1 VKTLLRAAMV
11 AFAALLLAFGVAAC
25 GGGSSSSSSSGASA
39 PGVTANSVL
48 LGSTQPL
55 TGVAARAARAS
66 QNFLETFPLFAALAL
81 AVVITHKNTPHTELG
96 AELYLWARVAYLPVY
111 LLGIPYLRTLVWTLS
126 LIGMLHLLPPLLQ

>member
-1 VKTLLRAAMV
+1 MTAEIKLLGWSVVLGLVYVMV
-11 AFAALLLAFGVAAC
+11 AAALMTQQRGMKWNA
-25 GGGSSSSSSSGASA
+25 GARDGE
-39 PGVTANSVL
+39 PK
-48 LGSTQPL
+48 PL